1 MQRWLYMLGGL
12 LLWAV
17 HFVGVYAIAS
27 IGDVVARA
35 DDPTWRMIGLVVS
48 GVCVVAGVGLLIQ
61 ALRRGRG
68 GDDVSALANLLA
80 AAGAGL
86 AVVAM
91 IFQSLPTVV
100 GY

>member
-1 MQRWLYMLGGL
+1 MQRWWYMLGGL
-12 LLWAV
+12 LIWAV

-27 IGDVVARA
+27 IGDVVAQA
-35 DDPTWRMIGLVVS
+35 DHPRWRMIGLGFS
-48 GVCVVAGVGLLIQ
+48 GVCVMVGLGLFIQ
-61 ALRRGRG
+61 ALRRGRAD
-68 GDDVSALANLLA
+68 DDVSALANVLA
-80 AAGAGL
+80 VSGAGI